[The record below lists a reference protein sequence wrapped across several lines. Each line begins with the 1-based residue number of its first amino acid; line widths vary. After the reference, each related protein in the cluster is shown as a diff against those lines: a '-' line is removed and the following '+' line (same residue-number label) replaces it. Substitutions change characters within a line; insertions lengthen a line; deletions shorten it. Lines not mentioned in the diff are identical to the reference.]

1 MNTEAI
7 VPPKLAH
14 YGLLTANLDA
24 MVGWYGKVL
33 GMAVNHRSKI
43 PLIARITGLGP
54 PFSAFAFVSNDD
66 MDHRIVFFEMSDA
79 AIDPDKQRHT
89 GLQHIAFEYAS
100 LDDLLGTYVRL
111 KDSGIQMLWAA
122 DHGVGTS
129 IYYEDPERNVV
140 EIFVNNFG
148 NPSKATEYLRTA
160 NPGRPAQIDPDK
172 LVVAFKAGASAWELH
187 ERAMTGEFEP
197 AKPFDPRIHF

>member
-79 AIDPDKQRHT
+79 AIDPDKRRHT

-140 EIFVNNFG
+140 EIFVNNYG
-148 NPSKATEYLRTA
+148 SPSKATEYLRTA

-172 LVVAFKAGASAWELH
+172 LVVAFKAGASAWDLH

>member
-24 MVGWYGKVL
+24 MVEWYGKVL

-43 PLIARITGLGP
+43 PWIARITRQGP

-79 AIDPDKQRHT
+79 GIDPDKRRHT

-111 KDSGIQMLWAA
+111 KSSGIQMLWAA

-129 IYYEDPERNVV
+129 IYYEDPDRNVV

-148 NPSKATEYLRTA
+148 SPSKATEYLKTA
-160 NPGRPAQIDPDK
+160 NPGRPAQVDPDK
-172 LVVAFKAGASAWELH
+172 LVRAFEKGASAWDLH
-187 ERAMTGEFEP
+187 ERAMNGEFEP
-197 AKPFDPRIHF
+197 AKAFDPRTHF

>member
-1 MNTEAI
+1 MNTEVVAH
-7 VPPKLAH
+7 PKLAH

-24 MVGWYGKVL
+24 MVEWYGMVL
-33 GMAVNHRSKI
+33 GMSVNHRSKI
-43 PLIARITGLGP
+43 PLIARITRQGP

-79 AIDPDKQRHT
+79 AIDPDKRRHT

-100 LDDLLGTYVRL
+100 LDELLGTYVRL
-111 KDSGIQMLWAA
+111 KGLGIQMLWAA

-129 IYYEDPERNVV
+129 IYYEDPDRNVV

-148 NPSKATEYLRTA
+148 SPSKATEYLKTA

-172 LVVAFKAGASAWELH
+172 LFAAFETGAPARDLH
-187 ERAMTGEFEP
+187 ERAMAGEFAP
-197 AKPFDPRIHF
+197 AESFDPRTHF

>member
-1 MNTEAI
+1 MNTEVIAH
-7 VPPKLAH
+7 PKLAH

-24 MVGWYGKVL
+24 MVEWYGKVL

-43 PLIARITGLGP
+43 PFIARITRQGP

-79 AIDPDKQRHT
+79 AIDPDKRRHT

-100 LDDLLGTYVRL
+100 LDELLGTYARL
-111 KDSGIQMLWAA
+111 KNAGIQMLWAA

-129 IYYEDPERNVV
+129 IYYEDPDQNVV
-140 EIFVNNFG
+140 EIFVNNFAS
-148 NPSKATEYLRTA
+148 PSKATEYLRTA
-160 NPGRPAQIDPDK
+160 NPGRPAQIDPEK
-172 LVVAFKAGASAWELH
+172 LVAAFKAGASAWDLH
-187 ERAMTGEFEP
+187 ERAIAGEFEP
-197 AKPFDPRIHF
+197 AKPFDPRTHF